1 VTEKNTLEA
10 LSILDTWNE
19 KTNNLIYSFPLIIW
33 KNEFVKCQSEDQG
46 FTVGDRIKIVKNGE
60 TDNVNSCI
68 RMTSN
73 VLGASYCFYC
83 KLFKIPEKFDI
94 KDLIY
99 IQ

>member
-1 VTEKNTLEA
+1 MN
-10 LSILDTWNE
+10 D
-19 KTNNLIYSFPLIIW
+19 W
-33 KNEFVKCQSEDQG
+33 KNEFVKCQATDQG
-46 FTVGDRIKIVKNGE
+46 LTIGDRITIVKNGE
-60 TDNVNSCI
+60 SDNINSCI